1 MIPLTGA
8 DISYQIFDYYAKIA
22 FGLRGLRPESYDI
35 TIFSPVRNS
44 AFAVIR
50 LLDFVVYLLVRH
62 AFQWPGAASDAV
74 FILHSFC
81 LILVGNRY
89 AIRLL
94 TILP

>member
-50 LLDFVVYLLVRH
+50 LLDIRRLP
-62 AFQWPGAASDAV
+62 PGP
-74 FILHSFC
+74 SFLSMAGC
-81 LILVGNRY
+81 SE
-89 AIRLL
+89 
-94 TILP
+94 